1 MGRFPNIAASKA
13 KTGAAK
19 GKLYGMYAKE
29 IYQAAKNGG
38 VTPEG
43 NPNLKR
49 LIEKAKKDQ
58 VPSDV
63 IKRAIDKVNSGAG
76 ENYETLTYEV
86 FGPNGSTLMVE
97 CLTDNVNRSVSDVR
111 AVINK
116 CHVKMGAMGS
126 VAYMYD
132 NLCIVGFKSLTEEE
146 VMDALINNDIDF
158 VDLENNDGNI
168 LIYGNPNDLFK
179 IKAAISSVKPDIEF
193 TVDEI
198 SLLPKDR
205 IKLDGEDL
213 EIFNKLITLL
223 DEVDDVQNVYH
234 NVELN

>member
-1 MGRFPNIAASKA
+1 MGRFPNIAAAKA

-43 NPNLKR
+43 NPALKR

-86 FGPNGSTLMVE
+86 FGPSGSTLMVE

-111 AVINK
+111 TVLNK
-116 CHVKMGAMGS
+116 CKVKMGAMGS

-132 NLCIVGFKSLTEEE
+132 NLCAVGFNSLSEED
-146 VMDALINNDIDF
+146 VMNALIENDIDF
-158 VDLENNDGNI
+158 IDMEDNEGNI
-168 LIYGNPNDLFK
+168 LIYGNPSDLFK
-179 IKAAISSVKPDIEF
+179 IKEAITSIKNDIEF

-198 SLLPKDR
+198 CMLPKER
-205 IKLDGEDL
+205 ITLEGESLDE
-213 EIFNKLITLL
+213 FNKLLNML

-234 NVELN
+234 NVEL

>member
-1 MGRFPNIAASKA
+1 MGRFPNIAAAKA

-29 IYQAAKNGG
+29 IYQTAKQGG

-43 NPNLKR
+43 NPSLKR

-63 IKRAIDKVNSGAG
+63 IKRAIDKVSSGTG
-76 ENYETLTYEV
+76 EDYETLTYEI
-86 FGPNGSTLMVE
+86 FGPAGSTLMVK
-97 CLTDNVNRSVSDVR
+97 CLTDNVNRSVSDLR

-126 VAYMYD
+126 VSYMYD
-132 NLCIVGFKSLTEEE
+132 NLCVVGFKDLSLDD
-146 VMDALINNDIDF
+146 VMDSLIANDVDF
-158 VDLENNDGNI
+158 VDLEENDGQVI
-168 LIYGNPNDLFK
+168 IYGQPQDLFK
-179 IKAAISSVKPDIEF
+179 IKKAISDIKPDVEF
-193 TVDEI
+193 TIDEI
-198 SLLPKDR
+198 SLLPKER
-205 IKLDGEDL
+205 IDL
-213 EIFNKLITLL
+213 EGESLEEFNRLISLL

-234 NVELN
+234 NVNL

>member
-1 MGRFPNIAASKA
+1 MGRFPNIAAAKA

-43 NPNLKR
+43 NPALKR
-49 LIEKAKKDQ
+49 LIEKAKKEQ
-58 VPSDV
+58 VPGDV

-111 AVINK
+111 TVLNK
-116 CHVKMGAMGS
+116 CKVKMGAMGS

-132 NLCIVGFKSLTEEE
+132 NLCAVGFTSIEEDDVMNSLIE
-146 VMDALINNDIDF
+146 NDIDF
-158 VDLENNDGNI
+158 IDMENNDGNI
-168 LIYGNPNDLFK
+168 LIYGNPSDLYN
-179 IKAAISSVKPDIEF
+179 IKEALTKDGVNIEI
-193 TVDEI
+193 DEI
-198 SLLPKDR
+198 TMIPKDKV
-205 IKLDGEDL
+205 KLTGEELDD
-213 EIFNKLITLL
+213 FNKLLTML
-223 DEVDDVQNVYH
+223 DEIEDVQNVYH
-234 NVELN
+234 NVEL

>member
-1 MGRFPNIAASKA
+1 MGRFPNIAAAKA

-29 IYQAAKNGG
+29 IYQTAKNGG

-43 NPNLKR
+43 NPSLKR

-63 IKRAIDKVNSGAG
+63 IKRAIDKVSSGAG
-76 ENYETLTYEV
+76 EDYETLTYEI
-86 FGPNGSTLMVE
+86 FGPAGSTVMVK

-111 AVINK
+111 AVVNK

-126 VAYMYD
+126 VSYMYD
-132 NLCIVGFKSLTEEE
+132 NLCVVGVKDVTEDQIME
-146 VMDALINNDIDF
+146 ALIANDVDF
-158 VDLENNDGNI
+158 VDLEVNDEGVI
-168 LIYGNPNDLFK
+168 IYGQPQDLFK
-179 IKAAISSVKPDIEF
+179 IKTAVTDTIANAEF
-193 TVDEI
+193 TLDEI
-198 SLLPKDR
+198 SLLPKER
-205 IKLDGEDL
+205 IDLDGENLD
-213 EIFNKLITLL
+213 EFNRLVSML

-234 NVELN
+234 NVNL